1 MCRPMLIYSREPRC
15 LKCGKMIGRSE
26 REYCGDCLRIK
37 HFFDRGFS
45 LFVYNDPLR
54 KSIYRLKYKNR
65 QRYGY
70 HFGKMAADHLG
81 NEIKEMKVDAIIP
94 VPLHP
99 KREFSRGYNQAAVI
113 AKKLGSELGI
123 PVLEDYVLRVKN
135 TAPLKLLEPGQRQN
149 NLKNAF
155 IMGQYDVKLNSIVL
169 VDDIYTT
176 GSTIDEISSLLK
188 LHGTRE
194 VYFITVAAGM
204 EK

>member
-1 MCRPMLIYSREPRC
+1 
-15 LKCGKMIGRSE
+15 
-26 REYCGDCLRIK
+26 
-37 HFFDRGFS
+37 
-45 LFVYNDPLR
+45 
-54 KSIYRLKYKNR
+54 
-65 QRYGY
+65 
-70 HFGKMAADHLG
+70 MAADHLG